1 MTLHRCKARIIAEIL
16 ITCQG
21 TGASKTH
28 IIRQVNLNLKTI
40 DPYLDL
46 LTKRGILEV
55 IQEEFVIYKT
65 TANGEQVL
73 KSLMAISEIFS

>member
-1 MTLHRCKARIIAEIL
+1 
-16 ITCQG
+16 
-21 TGASKTH
+21 
-28 IIRQVNLNLKTI
+28 LKTV

-55 IQEEFVIYKT
+55 IQKEFVIYKT

-73 KSLMAISEIFS
+73 KSFMAISEIFS

>member
-1 MTLHRCKARIIAEIL
+1 MTPHRCKAQIIAEIL
-16 ITCQG
+16 IICQG

-28 IIRQVNLNLKTI
+28 IIRRVNLNLKTV

-65 TANGEQVL
+65 TANGQQVL
-73 KSLMAISEIFS
+73 KSLMAISEILS

>member
-1 MTLHRCKARIIAEIL
+1 MTPHRCKAQIIVDIL

-28 IIRQVNLNLKTI
+28 IIRKVNLNLKTV

-46 LTKRGILEV
+46 LIKRGILEV
-55 IQEEFVIYKT
+55 IQIDFVIYKT

-73 KSLMAISEIFS
+73 KSFMAISEIFS